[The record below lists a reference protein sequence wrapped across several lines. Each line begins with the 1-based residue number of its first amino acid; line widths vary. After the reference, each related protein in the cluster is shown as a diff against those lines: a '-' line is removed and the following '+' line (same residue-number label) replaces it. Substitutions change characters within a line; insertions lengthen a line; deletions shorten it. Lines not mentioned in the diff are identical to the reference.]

1 MRIIKWHLYLRYMNY
16 LEDTFKADDTV
27 TDEEIE
33 RMIREAAFERLNW
46 SWDEMEESEG
56 DSDE

>member
-1 MRIIKWHLYLRYMNY
+1 MNY